1 MNKEDILKE
10 SIRVEKAMNQALK
23 EDKLKKAK
31 TAIQAS
37 AAKPKVVVQ
46 NI

>member
-1 MNKEDILKE
+1 MNKEDVLKE
-10 SIRVEKAMNQALK
+10 SIRAEKAMNQALK

-37 AAKPKVVVQ
+37 VAKAKVVAQ